1 MEEKMKIEQK
11 HRQDRFRRHAVQVK
25 EAQKMIEPYLAPLDT
40 EFVCLEQAYGRY
52 LAEDIVAAHPLPHF
66 RRSGMDGFSVRT
78 DDIRDASS
86 EKPVCLKVI
95 ENVPCGFV
103 PQKRLEPGTAARTMT
118 GAMVSEG
125 ADAVIRLEM
134 TREFEIDGES
144 YLSVT
149 RPIQPGANVS
159 EVGSE
164 LHEGAVVVTRGR
176 TIRSG
181 EMAILAEYGYH
192 QVQVFRSPV
201 VAIFSTG
208 AELLRVDEPVQPG
221 KIRNSN
227 AHMLAG
233 LVRQAGGV
241 PRWLG
246 QIGDDVEEA
255 RIKMTEAVNTAD
267 LVISTGG
274 VSVGDYDV
282 LADLFLQWEGKTL
295 FNKVAMRPG
304 SPTTAGV
311 LDGKICIALSG
322 NPGACFVGFH
332 LFVRPVLLGMQGC
345 GETQLPEFAAIL
357 SETYAKTDAYTRYV
371 RGRTVVSDD
380 GHVYVEPVGQ
390 DKSSVMSSIK
400 DSDCLICIPPGKGG
414 ATKGS
419 VVTALRLPNC

>member
-1 MEEKMKIEQK
+1 MNTDPK

-25 EAQKMIEPYLAPLDT
+25 EAQKMIEPYIAPLDK

-78 DDIRDASS
+78 DDLRDASS

-134 TREFEIDGES
+134 TREFVIDGET
-144 YLSVT
+144 YISVS
-149 RPIQPGANVS
+149 RRIQRGDNVS

-164 LHEGAVVVTRGR
+164 LHEGELVLTRGR
-176 TIRSG
+176 KIRSG
-181 EMAILAEYGYH
+181 EMAVLAEYGYH
-192 QVQVFRSPV
+192 QVPVFRSPV

-208 AELLRVDEPVQPG
+208 AELLRVEEPLQPG

-227 AHMLAG
+227 AYMLAG
-233 LVRQAGGV
+233 LVRNAGGV
-241 PRWLG
+241 PLWLG
-246 QIGDDVEEA
+246 QIGDEVEEA
-255 RIKMTEAVNTAD
+255 RIKMTEAIRTAD

-274 VSVGDYDV
+274 VSVGDYDI
-282 LADLFLQWEGKTL
+282 LTDLFLQWEGKTL

-311 LDGKICIALSG
+311 LGGKICMALSG
-322 NPGACFVGFH
+322 NPGACFVGFQ

-345 GETQLPEFAAIL
+345 SETYLPEIAAIML
-357 SETYAKTDAYTRYV
+357 ENYAKTDAYTRYV
-371 RGRTVVSDD
+371 RGRTVFSSD
-380 GHVYVEPVGQ
+380 GHVHAAPVGQ
-390 DKSSVMSSIK
+390 DKSSVMTSIK
-400 DSDCLICIPPGKGG
+400 HEIGK
-414 ATKGS
+414 
-419 VVTALRLPNC
+419 